1 MINNKIKIAAMMLL
15 AMGAASCS
23 ESFLDVES
31 KTESNVDN
39 FYQSAED
46 AYRAL
51 IGCYDG
57 WQCTVSKGPTFTIHE
72 TALTLADECYGGLGV
87 GDAPNSQVLDR
98 FDMAC
103 DNSQV
108 NLFDALWGYY
118 YEGIYR
124 CNMLINNM
132 GDNDNE
138 DVKNY
143 VAHAKTIRAILYFDL
158 GRMFGNVPLVLDA
171 ETGKNN
177 PAQSEP
183 KAIFAQIVKDLNE
196 AIPAFSEKGNEE
208 ATASANGQF
217 TNDGL
222 LNKYAAEALLGR
234 VYLFYSGFY
243 GEDPE
248 GCTKQNAIDAL
259 ADVISSGK
267 YELVSDYKNL
277 WPASAAI
284 APTAAT
290 PTNWSPMEQ
299 TGYKRGNTESVLSMK
314 FNYTADYGDASGSN
328 NDGNRTIV
336 MISARTGGN
345 LAYPYGQGWGACTVN
360 PKLAAE
366 LATDDRGCSVYDV
379 SSAYA
384 GVWNQAKT
392 DDIRDYTG
400 FYNNKFCTLSKYDA
414 NGGLV
419 SAIQDEMAGDFQ
431 ISQCQDYVLI
441 RYADVLLM
449 HSELSNDAAGFN
461 QVCQRSGVSVA
472 FNTEN
477 LRQQRKLEFAFEGVR
492 YWDLLRYGLD
502 YAADQIEKSFTEV
515 KLKNSDNLPAFNR
528 QNFLNKKGLL
538 QIPHNQITISGGVL
552 KQNPGWE

>member
-15 AMGAASCS
+15 SMGAASCS
-23 ESFLDVES
+23 DSFLDVES

-39 FYQSAED
+39 FYQTKDD

-57 WQCTVSKGPTFTIHE
+57 WQCTVSKGPTFTFQE
-72 TALTLADECYGGLGV
+72 TAMTLADECYGGLGV

-98 FDMAC
+98 FDMGV

-124 CNMLINNM
+124 CNMLINAM
-132 GDNDNE
+132 DESE
-138 DVKNY
+138 DSDIQDY
-143 VAHAKTIRAILYFDL
+143 VAQAKTIRAILYFDL
-158 GRMFGNVPLVLDA
+158 GRMFGNVPLVLTD
-171 ETGKNN
+171 EEGKNN
-177 PAQSEP
+177 PSQAEP

-196 AIPAFSEKGNEE
+196 AIPAYSDKWNEE
-208 ATASANGQF
+208 ATKAENGQF
-217 TNDGL
+217 TNDGM

-248 GCTKQNAIDAL
+248 GCDKAAATAAL
-259 ADVISSGK
+259 NDVIESNK
-267 YELVSDYKNL
+267 YALVSNFKDL
-277 WPASAAI
+277 WPASAAE
-284 APTAAT
+284 APTASA

-299 TGYKRGNTESVLSMK
+299 TSYKRGNTESVITMK
-314 FNYTADYGDASGSN
+314 FNYTADYNGN

-336 MISARTGGN
+336 MVSARSGGN

-360 PKLAAE
+360 PNLASE
-366 LATDDRGCSVYDV
+366 LAGDDRGCSVVDIAA
-379 SSAYA
+379 AYA
-384 GVWNQAKT
+384 GVWKQSLS

-400 FYNNKFCTLSKYDA
+400 YYNNKFCCLSKYDKD
-414 NGGLV
+414 GGLV
-419 SAIQDEMAGDFQ
+419 SAIQDVMAGDFQ
-431 ISQCQDYVLI
+431 ISQCQDYVIL

-449 HSELSNDAAGFN
+449 HSELSGDPAGFN
-461 QVCQRSGVSVA
+461 EVCARSGASA
-472 FNTEN
+472 SFNEES
-477 LRQQRKLEFAFEGVR
+477 LRKQRKLEFAFEGVR

-502 YAADQIEKSFTEV
+502 YAADQIEKSFTEA
-515 KLKNSDNLPAFNR
+515 KIKNSDNLPAFNR
-528 QNFLNKKGLL
+528 QNFLAKGGLL
-538 QIPHNQITISGGVL
+538 QIPNNQITISGGVL
-552 KQNPGWE
+552 KQNPGW

>member
-1 MINNKIKIAAMMLL
+1 MI
-15 AMGAASCS
+15 
-23 ESFLDVES
+23 
-31 KTESNVDN
+31 
-39 FYQSAED
+39 
-46 AYRAL
+46 
-51 IGCYDG
+51 
-57 WQCTVSKGPTFTIHE
+57 
-72 TALTLADECYGGLGV
+72 TALFVHSLKRH
-87 GDAPNSQVLDR
+87 PNS
-98 FDMAC
+98 A
-103 DNSQV
+103 
-108 NLFDALWGYY
+108 LFLR
-118 YEGIYR
+118 ET
-124 CNMLINNM
+124 LIN
-132 GDNDNE
+132 
-138 DVKNY
+138 
-143 VAHAKTIRAILYFDL
+143 
-158 GRMFGNVPLVLDA
+158 
-171 ETGKNN
+171 
-177 PAQSEP
+177 
-183 KAIFAQIVKDLNE
+183 
-196 AIPAFSEKGNEE
+196 
-208 ATASANGQF
+208 SAC
-217 TNDGL
+217 
-222 LNKYAAEALLGR
+222 A
-234 VYLFYSGFY
+234 
-243 GEDPE
+243 
-248 GCTKQNAIDAL
+248 
-259 ADVISSGK
+259 
-267 YELVSDYKNL
+267 
-277 WPASAAI
+277 
-284 APTAAT
+284 
-290 PTNWSPMEQ
+290 
-299 TGYKRGNTESVLSMK
+299 
-314 FNYTADYGDASGSN
+314 
-328 NDGNRTIV
+328 
-336 MISARTGGN
+336 GGN

-461 QVCQRSGVSVA
+461 QVCQRSGVSAA